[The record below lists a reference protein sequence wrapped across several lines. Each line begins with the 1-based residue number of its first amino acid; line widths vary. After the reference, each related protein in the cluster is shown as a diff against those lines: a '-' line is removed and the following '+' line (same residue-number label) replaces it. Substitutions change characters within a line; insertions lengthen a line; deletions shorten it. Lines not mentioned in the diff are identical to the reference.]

1 MSSCKNFSF
10 VCTFI
15 AKGRFFDEHVY
26 FVCTKITTEISFLY
40 FLAGENVISNWET
53 EIAKA
58 LWNRGIYRRA
68 LDCFQML
75 KLKSGG
81 FIASETG
88 NECAKGFFLHI
99 PLQHITH
106 NVTDVKLIVTRTHD
120 WITTGKSRIIISRW
134 LYSYETNYRDS
145 VRCRSKPVHSS
156 RSHWRG
162 RNYLHIV
169 VGDINQVWLDQCSL
183 LLAVAVKLWNEALKI
198 FFSLEKE

>member
-15 AKGRFFDEHVY
+15 AKGHFFDEHVY

-58 LWNRGIYRRA
+58 LWNQGIYRRA

-88 NECAKGFFLHI
+88 NEFAKGFFSAY
-99 PLQHITH
+99 PLAAHHPQRHRRQTH
-106 NVTDVKLIVTRTHD
+106 RHPHPRLDHHREIKD
-120 WITTGKSRIIISRW
+120 
-134 LYSYETNYRDS
+134 YRQ
-145 VRCRSKPVHSS
+145 P
-156 RSHWRG
+156 
-162 RNYLHIV
+162 
-169 VGDINQVWLDQCSL
+169 
-183 LLAVAVKLWNEALKI
+183 LAVFIRNQLQGFRALPQQAGTQLQ
-198 FFSLEKE
+198 FTLTWAELSTHRPWRH